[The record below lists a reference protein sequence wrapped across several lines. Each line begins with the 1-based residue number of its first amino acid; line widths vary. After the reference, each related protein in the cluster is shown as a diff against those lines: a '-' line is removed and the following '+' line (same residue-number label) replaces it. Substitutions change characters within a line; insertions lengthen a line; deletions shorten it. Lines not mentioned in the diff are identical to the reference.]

1 MLSIGR
7 PEKRIHSESEFN
19 FSTSDEDLSLSDL
32 DDVTLEET
40 VVDARFQKEDPSS
53 KDLMDILRIM
63 KNEGSG
69 RGKKLDRVDK
79 KLTKFGKAIKN
90 LRASIKRQD
99 EIITGLEKRLND
111 HAVKLIHLNN
121 NWLQERNINRLSS
134 LIFTG
139 TASSPKS
146 PEPEVLAE
154 INKIMAV
161 LGISTYEILKY
172 VLIPWGKSNAVK
184 CTFSSVA
191 TTGFV
196 LRNSFKL
203 ASNTAKAN
211 NYGVRPDLS
220 PEQRD
225 IRKKLYLFGK
235 ELEKQS
241 NAQFSVRS
249 WRYLAV
255 TYPNGF
261 SAFFEADISSEPM
274 EIDPKAIHA
283 KITAPKKQFIRQSN
297 SQVASQNPRGASQFS
312 SVSQPPPHQS
322 DNPLAHQERPAMSSG
337 LGPRVA
343 SRQSQTPSSTGGG
356 GLFGSVANTGGNAPS
371 TGSFRAAMAKKN
383 PQGFFFSP
391 VTAQPVDPP
400 PLSSTPTNSIN
411 DA

>member
-1 MLSIGR
+1 MLSTGR

-19 FSTSDEDLSLSDL
+19 LSFSDEDLSLSDL
-32 DDVTLEET
+32 DDGTLEEAIL
-40 VVDARFQKEDPSS
+40 DARFQKEDPSS
-53 KDLMDILRIM
+53 KDLMDILHIM

-90 LRASIKRQD
+90 LRASVKRQD

-111 HAVKLIHLNN
+111 QAVKLIHMNN

-139 TASSPKS
+139 TACSSKS
-146 PEPEVLAE
+146 LEPEVRAE
-154 INKIMAV
+154 ISKIMGV
-161 LGISTYEILKY
+161 LGISTFELLKY
-172 VLIPWGKSNAVK
+172 VVIPWGKSHAVK

-191 TTGFV
+191 TTGLV

-203 ASNTAKAN
+203 ASNKVN
-211 NYGVRPDLS
+211 CGVRPDLS

-225 IRKKLYLFGK
+225 IRKKLNLFGK
-235 ELEKQS
+235 ELEKKS

-255 TYPNGF
+255 TYPNGS

-274 EIDPKAIHA
+274 EIEPTAIRA

-297 SQVASQNPRGASQFS
+297 SEFASQTSNVASQFS
-312 SVSQPPPHQS
+312 SVSQPPPNQGN
-322 DNPLAHQERPAMSSG
+322 NPLAHQDRQALNSG
-337 LGPRVA
+337 FGFKDTPRL
-343 SRQSQTPSSTGGG
+343 SQTSATGGL
-356 GLFGSVANTGGNAPS
+356 GLFGSVNTGGNSLPA
-371 TGSFRAAMAKKN
+371 GSFRAAMAKKQQ
-383 PQGFFFSP
+383 QGFTSSP
-391 VTAQPVDPP
+391 VTAQPVDPRL
-400 PLSSTPTNSIN
+400 LSSTTTTAIN
-411 DA
+411 DE